1 MSVRKQIATFLND
14 FVIKNEVVD
23 PSTWTTPLAEDLRN
37 YADFGKVLSN
47 LTVAQLED
55 LKQQMVETHT
65 NELITRTLERKEFGI
80 VRNNAEFRASVQRIV
95 ASGEYETLDSH
106 ITSLDWNSGNSWH
119 DGKYYGAN
127 LDSKLFTKVDTYKV
141 AWSVG
146 DEEYKLSLESAD
158 EVIAL
163 WTMIEKNVK
172 NTLTKKINA
181 LCKRLLCALIDN
193 CMSATTPR
201 KILLVTE
208 FSKEYNPNHTTTP
221 WTMADIKADRD
232 KYSMFKAFVYSIT
245 QQTIGYCSESNMIYN
260 DGTVE
265 MFTPK
270 EDIRC
275 VLLNKFANDMAI
287 MTDAIDFHIPKF
299 DVNYDT
305 INAWQTSG
313 KNIVKSLSDISSI
326 TVENGETD
334 ITYDNIV
341 GVIYDKDAI
350 GITTVVNKT
359 TKEYVGSEGF
369 TTFFAHCGNRFYVDS
384 RFPSVVL
391 VLA

>member
-14 FVIKNEVVD
+14 YVVKNEIVD

-37 YADFGKVLSN
+37 YADFGTLLGS

-55 LKQQMVETHT
+55 LKQSMVETHT
-65 NELITRTLERKEFGI
+65 NELISRVLEEKTFGI

-95 ASGEYETLDSH
+95 ASGTYDALDSH
-106 ITSLDWNSGNSWH
+106 ITSLDWNNGASWI
-119 DGKYYGAN
+119 DGKYYGSDIDA
-127 LDSKLFTKVDTYKV
+127 KLYTKVDTFKIPY
-141 AWSVG
+141 SIG
-146 DEEYKLSLESAD
+146 DEEYKMSLGSAE
-158 EVIAL
+158 EVVAL
-163 WTMIEKNVK
+163 WTMIGTRVK
-172 NTLTKKINA
+172 NTMTAKINA

-193 CMSATTPR
+193 CMSATSPR

-208 FSKEYNPNHTTTP
+208 FSKEYNQAHSTTP
-221 WTMADIKADRD
+221 WTIDDIKADRD

-245 QQTIGYCSESNMIYN
+245 QQTVGYCSDMNMVYN

-275 VLLNKFANDMAI
+275 VLLNKFASEMAT
-287 MTDAIDFHIPKF
+287 MTDAIDYHIPAMNI
-299 DVNYDT
+299 NYDT
-305 INAWQTSG
+305 VNGWQTTG
-313 KNIVKSLSDISSI
+313 KNIVKSIDDVATI
-326 TVENGETD
+326 TIENGAND
-334 ITYDNIV
+334 ITYENVV

-350 GITTVVNKT
+350 GITSVVNRQ

-369 TTFFAHCGNRFYVDS
+369 TTFFSHVANRFYVDS
-384 RFPSVVL
+384 RFASVVL